1 MLKARTILSK
11 ICTFMHT
18 ETDLSKLCGLY
29 ASDKNKF
36 IRIMWVY
43 VKEEQLYENY
53 LNVCITQEQI
63 HYNLVGLC

>member
-43 VKEEQLYENY
+43 VKEEQLY
-53 LNVCITQEQI
+53 
-63 HYNLVGLC
+63 